1 MKRKLLFGERMLYGD
16 GQSPFNMV
24 IPLKI
29 KGQIKLNKLELAL
42 LKIQKKHPWLTA
54 SIITDNDKR
63 PWFTTQSAESF
74 RVNIR
79 IVNRSGDD
87 DWKRESETE
96 WAKTFD
102 TSRSPL
108 FRVTWIKGEEFS
120 EFLLVFHHCLCDGST
135 GISILKE
142 FLFLVDNPETEI
154 GEEIPIQGVE
164 DIVPAKVLKSFR
176 KRTKHSLIGKIATLA
191 LWIIPIKKVAV
202 DRKRDYMLHWK
213 FDEQFSTA
221 ILLFCKSNSFTAN
234 TLLSATILK
243 AFKEILA
250 AKSFNKI
257 SLPVDIRNLNP
268 LIKKDHVFAF
278 GLMIVL
284 SASNSASFL
293 EGVKLL
299 QEDVNHKLAK
309 LDPYSLMMMMEA
321 CHPSLENFSNLLKY
335 GKTSNDC
342 MFSNLGK
349 LEIAHEY
356 ENFQLETI
364 YSPSVIGPLGNTTT
378 ILTSTFRKQMDFSFM
393 ASEGYLTYND
403 AELIKGKVISLLKEN
418 IGTYH

>member
-1 MKRKLLFGERMLYGD
+1 MKRKLLFGERMLNGD

-29 KGQIKLNKLELAL
+29 KGQTKLNKLELAL

-299 QEDVNHKLAK
+299 QQDVNRKLAK